1 MQLKNAQ
8 YIGKVYCAKLSSIIP
23 TLSELKHIKVHYTTL
38 WAAITYNTEYLRI
51 KRAFYCTYKAINKNN
66 VTIEIN
72 EIVRLVF
79 I

>member
-38 WAAITYNTEYLRI
+38 CAAITYNTEYLRI